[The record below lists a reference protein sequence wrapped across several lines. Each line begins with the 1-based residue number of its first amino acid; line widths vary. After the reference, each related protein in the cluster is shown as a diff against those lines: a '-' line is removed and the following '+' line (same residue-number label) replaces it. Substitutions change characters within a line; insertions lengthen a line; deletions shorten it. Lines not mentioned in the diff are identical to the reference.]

1 MSTANTVNTESATHM
16 SVGDAITAEQIAD
29 ALAGGTAT
37 DTDGADHS
45 GDGAPASSEIAEY
58 ALQLADDSLM
68 LSQRLGWWI
77 SRAPEM
83 EEDIALANIA
93 LDTLGHARFLYT
105 YAGSAWGKTEDD
117 LAYFRDEEDFRSV
130 RLVEQPDTDFGH
142 TIARQLIFSYYAHE
156 LYTRLA
162 GSSDAMLA
170 AIADKAVKEVDYH
183 VDHATQWLLRLG
195 LGTDE
200 SHRRMQDGLNSMWP
214 YVEELFTDTP
224 VIDRV
229 EQTAPGAS
237 VRPSTLR
244 DTVLG
249 HITAAIGQAGLEV
262 PQIPAAADLG
272 HARSGRFSEYRGHL
286 LAEMQSLARRHP
298 EATW

>member
-1 MSTANTVNTESATHM
+1 VNAVSTESATHM

-29 ALAGGTAT
+29 AVT
-37 DTDGADHS
+37 GADA
-45 GDGAPASSEIAEY
+45 APASPEVAEY

-93 LDTLGHARFLYT
+93 LDILGHARFLYT

-130 RLVEQPDTDFGH
+130 RLVEQPNGDFGH

-156 LYTRLA
+156 LYSRLSA
-162 GSSDAMLA
+162 SSDAMLA
-170 AIADKAVKEVDYH
+170 AVADKAVKEVDYH

-195 LGTDE
+195 LGTEE
-200 SHRRMQDGLNSMWP
+200 SARRMQAGLTSMWP
-214 YVEELFTDTP
+214 YVEELFTDTA

-229 EQTAPGAS
+229 DQAAPGAA

-244 DTVLG
+244 DTVLENL
-249 HITAAIGQAGLEV
+249 TAAIGQADLEV

-272 HARSGRFSEYRGHL
+272 HARSGRFSEYRGYL

-298 EATW
+298 GATW